1 MIRVQL
7 TASVSEKVYEEIQAL
22 RKKLILHIN
31 NNVSRAA
38 VVRLLLYLGL
48 KAARDMDIEAL
59 LEIARREGL
68 L

>member
-1 MIRVQL
+1 MINFNV
-7 TASVSEKVYEEIQAL
+7 SISEKAYEEIRAL
-22 RKKLILHIN
+22 RRKLILHIN
-31 NNVSRAA
+31 NNISRAA

-48 KAARDMDIEAL
+48 KTARDMDIEAL

>member
-22 RKKLILHIN
+22 RKKFVLHTN
-31 NNVSRAA
+31 NSISRAA
-38 VVRLLLYLGL
+38 VIRLLLYLGL
-48 KAARDMDIEAL
+48 KAARDMDVEAL

>member
-1 MIRVQL
+1 MIQFC
-7 TASVSEKVYEEIQAL
+7 VSIPEKVYEEVRAL
-22 RKKLILHIN
+22 RKKFILHAN

-38 VVRLLLYLGL
+38 VIRLLLYLGL

-68 L
+68 I